1 MYQKLLSIGYIAPE
15 SLTPLQPPYPNWYKP
30 DLTCEYHAGATGHN
44 IYTCSAFKNRL
55 MHLIK
60 AGWITFEGTPN
71 MSSNPRPNDASGSGS
86 VNALEAECS
95 ENLKAL
101 IVRVGCEEDS
111 VHSRG

>member
-1 MYQKLLSIGYIAPE
+1 
-15 SLTPLQPPYPNWYKP
+15 
-30 DLTCEYHAGATGHN
+30 
-44 IYTCSAFKNRL
+44 

-60 AGWITFEGTPN
+60 AGWITFEETPN
-71 MSSNPRPNDASGSGS
+71 ISLNPLPNDASGSRS

-101 IVRVGCEEDS
+101 MARVGCEEGN

>member
-1 MYQKLLSIGYIAPE
+1 MYQKLLSIGHIVPE
-15 SLTPLQPPYPNWYKP
+15 PLTPLHPPYPKWYKP
-30 DLTCEYHAGATGHN
+30 DLTCEYHVGATGHN
-44 IYTCSAFKNRL
+44 IHTCSAFKKRL

-60 AGWITFEGTPN
+60 AGWITFEETPN
-71 MSSNPRPNDASGSGS
+71 ISLNPLPNDASGSRS

-101 IVRVGCEEDS
+101 MARVGCEESS